1 MIKIWYE
8 RDITWR
14 REEKNSSYKRWEM
27 AKESWRQQ
35 PGEIEWLRYGTRE
48 NTHEE
53 EKNSSYKTWE
63 MTKEPWQEEGNN
75 LKKWNDHLKS
85 QMLKRDV

>member
-1 MIKIWYE
+1 MRNGK
-8 RDITWR
+8 RVMTR
-14 REEKNSSYKRWEM
+14 R
-27 AKESWRQQ
+27 RQQ

-75 LKKWNDHLKS
+75 LKKWNDHLKIVKCWKEMFS
-85 QMLKRDV
+85 